1 MRGRVAMPAAADSPP
16 PSSESSP
23 RNCGVISF
31 GSHAH
36 NRVRLWSD
44 LGNSQRQLFE
54 VRKTGQTPP
63 RHASFTVHRTVHL
76 IPRTL
81 LKAGGQMLSTCCLEP
96 RGIDPSTFEN
106 ALARVRPRGWCFA
119 HSCHGGIVAICSV
132 WRGVGQKKCE
142 FR

>member
-1 MRGRVAMPAAADSPP
+1 MPAPTDSPP

-23 RNCGVISF
+23 RNCGAISF

-63 RHASFTVHRTVHL
+63 RHASFTVHRTVQFDT
-76 IPRTL
+76 PNAAQGGRT
-81 LKAGGQMLSTCCLEP
+81 
-96 RGIDPSTFEN
+96 
-106 ALARVRPRGWCFA
+106 
-119 HSCHGGIVAICSV
+119 
-132 WRGVGQKKCE
+132 KC
-142 FR
+142 